1 MQINI
6 EQYQKQIG
14 TYIERVQD
22 VRFVGQVV
30 FVVIVLLISWSGVK
44 SIQTNYALQQ
54 QITGL
59 KQQNSLQELANDNLR
74 LSKDYYES
82 DQYLELSARQ
92 NFGLALPG
100 EKQVVVPK
108 NVALSK
114 LTDIPVPQQA
124 APPVLKERNNF
135 EAWVDFF
142 LYRTNDVTS
151 RAN

>member
-14 TYIERVQD
+14 TYVERVQD

-124 APPVLKERNNF
+124 APPVSKERNNF

-151 RAN
+151 RTN